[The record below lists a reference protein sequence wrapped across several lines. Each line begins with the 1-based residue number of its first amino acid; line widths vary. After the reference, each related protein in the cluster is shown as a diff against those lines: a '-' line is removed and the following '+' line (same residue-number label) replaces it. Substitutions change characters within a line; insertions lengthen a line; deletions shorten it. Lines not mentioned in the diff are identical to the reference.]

1 MMQFIVTLTTGLML
15 ASLVGGQTVDQDNS
29 IERAFVDGGSVRFR
43 LSSGEYAIKA
53 GNTNRIFVRWRN
65 EDSSDLKDLQKI
77 KIDVSVSGS
86 DALIRTE
93 GPTKH
98 VKTII
103 EVPMHSDL
111 YLRMRAGDVR
121 VSGIEGNKN
130 IHLTAGDLKIDVQP
144 ESYSYVRGAVTF
156 GDLNAGPLGI
166 SKDGIKSSFEW
177 HGGGKYKL
185 DASLFAGDLNLVA
198 PTLRQ

>member
-1 MMQFIVTLTTGLML
+1 MMQFIVALTTGLML
-15 ASLVGGQTVDQDNS
+15 ASLMVGQPPDQDHS
-29 IERAFVDGGSVRFR
+29 IERAFVDGGSVRLR

-53 GNTNRIFVRWRN
+53 GNSNRLFVRWRN
-65 EDSSDLKDLQKI
+65 EDSRDLKDLNKI
-77 KIDVSVSGS
+77 KFDVSVSGS
-86 DALIRTE
+86 DALIRSE

-103 EVPMHSDL
+103 EVPLHSDL

-121 VSGIEGNKN
+121 ISGIEGNKN

-144 ESYSYVRGAVTF
+144 ESYSYVHGIVTF
-156 GDLNAGPLGI
+156 GDLNASPLGI

-177 HGGGKYKL
+177 HGTGRYKL

-198 PTLRQ
+198 PASGH

>member
-1 MMQFIVTLTTGLML
+1 MMQFVITLTTGLML
-15 ASLVGGQTVDQDNS
+15 ASLVVGQTVNPDHF
-29 IERAFVDGGSVRFR
+29 IERAFPDGGNVRLR
-43 LSSGEYAIKA
+43 LSSGEYAVKA
-53 GNTNRIFVRWRN
+53 GNSNRIFIRWRSEN
-65 EDSSDLKDLQKI
+65 SKL

-86 DALIRTE
+86 DALIRTD

-98 VKTII
+98 MKTVI
-103 EVPMHSDL
+103 EIPMHSDL

-121 VSGIEGNKN
+121 ISGIDGNKDV
-130 IHLTAGDLKIDVQP
+130 HLTAGDLKIDMQP

-177 HGGGKYKL
+177 YGGGKYRL
-185 DASLFAGDLNLVA
+185 DASLFAGDLTLVA
-198 PTLRQ
+198 PALRQ

>member
-15 ASLVGGQTVDQDNS
+15 ASLMVGPPSDEDHSV
-29 IERAFVDGGSVRFR
+29 ERAFTDGGSVRFH
-43 LSSGEYAIKA
+43 LSSGEYTIKA
-53 GNTNRIFVRWRN
+53 GNTNRLFVRWRN
-65 EDSSDLKDLQKI
+65 EDSSILKDLNKVNI
-77 KIDVSVSGS
+77 AVSVSGS
-86 DALIRTE
+86 DAVIRTE

-121 VSGIEGNKN
+121 ISGIEGNKN

-144 ESYSYVRGAVTF
+144 ESYSYVHGSVTF
-156 GDLNAGPLGI
+156 GDLNASPLGI
-166 SKDGIKSSFEW
+166 AKDGIKSSFEW
-177 HGGGKYKL
+177 YGSGRYKL

-198 PTLRQ
+198 PASPH

>member
-15 ASLVGGQTVDQDNS
+15 ASLVIGQTADQDHR

-43 LSSGEYAIKA
+43 LSSGEYAIKS
-53 GNTNRIFVRWRN
+53 GNANRIQVRWRN
-65 EDSSDLKDLQKI
+65 EDSLHVADLKKI
-77 KIDVSVSGS
+77 RIDVTVTGS

-98 VKTII
+98 VKTVI
-103 EVPMHSDL
+103 EIPSHSDL

-121 VSGIEGNKN
+121 ISGIEGNKD
-130 IHLTAGDLKIDVQP
+130 IHLIAGDLKIDVLP
-144 ESYSYVRGAVTF
+144 GSYSYVHGAVTF
-156 GDLNAGPLGI
+156 GDLNARPLGI

-177 HGGGKYKL
+177 HGTGKY
-185 DASLFAGDLNLVA
+185 
-198 PTLRQ
+198 

>member
-15 ASLVGGQTVDQDNS
+15 ASLVAGQTVDQDHS
-29 IERAFVDGGSVRFR
+29 IERAFIDGGRVRLR

-53 GNTNRIFVRWRN
+53 GNTGRIFVRWN
-65 EDSSDLKDLQKI
+65 EDSSDPRDLNKI

-98 VKTII
+98 AKTTI

-121 VSGIEGNKN
+121 ISGIEGNKD

-144 ESYSYVRGAVTF
+144 ASYSYVRGAVTF
-156 GDLNAGPLGI
+156 GDLNATPLGI

-177 HGGGKYKL
+177 HGAGRYKL
-185 DASLFAGDLNLVA
+185 NASLFAGDLNLVA
-198 PTLRQ
+198 PALRQ

>member
-1 MMQFIVTLTTGLML
+1 
-15 ASLVGGQTVDQDNS
+15 LVAGQSVDQDHS
-29 IERAFVDGGSVRFR
+29 IERAFVDGGNVRFR
-43 LSSGEYAIKA
+43 LSSGEYVIKA
-53 GNTNRIFVRWRN
+53 GNSDRIFVRWRN
-65 EDSSDLKDLQKI
+65 EDFSDLKDLNRI

-86 DALIRTE
+86 DALIRSE

-98 VKTII
+98 VKTTI

-121 VSGIEGNKN
+121 VSGIEGNKD

-144 ESYSYVRGAVTF
+144 ETYSYVRGAVTF
-156 GDLNAGPLGI
+156 GDLNARPLGI

-177 HGGGKYKL
+177 HGAGKYKL
-185 DASLFAGDLNLVA
+185 DASLFAGDLNFVA
-198 PTLRQ
+198 PALRQ